1 MVQRINKMIDERGRL
16 TNIEKYVYSAANHD
30 LPIFDEYWEYEQL
43 DVAKWEEILDG
54 AGTGTF
60 TAISDEGIMFYRLV
74 TGAVAGNDAILNSK
88 YRWQVIPSMF
98 GDTNSPFTSLSLE
111 FMARFADEDLTSNQY
126 VTLGFTEAKNNDN
139 DAAAGNDIA
148 AFIFKA
154 TDTLNSR
161 TSVNGTDEDT
171 DVSSGITLTNWNLYQ
186 IVVAEDVIYFYINKA
201 PVAAHVTT
209 IPDMA
214 AYLLFGT
221 RAEGAAATTLDLAI
235 TRCWYIE

>member
-1 MVQRINKMIDERGRL
+1 MIDEIGRL
-16 TNIEKYVYSAANHD
+16 ANIEKYVYSAANHD
-30 LPIFDEYWEYEQL
+30 LPIFDEYWEFEQL

-60 TAISDEGIMFYRLV
+60 TTIADEGVMFYQLV
-74 TGAVAGNDAILNSK
+74 TGAAADNDAILNSK

-98 GDTNSPFTSLSLE
+98 GDANLPFTSLSLE
-111 FMARFADEDLTSNQY
+111 FMARFVDVALTSNQY

-148 AFIFKA
+148 AFVFKA
-154 TDTLNSR
+154 TDTLNTR

-171 DVSSGITLTNWNLYQ
+171 DVSAGITLTDWNLYQ
-186 IVVAEDVIYFYINKA
+186 IVVAEDVIYFYINKT

-214 AYLLFGT
+214 MYLLFGT
-221 RAEGAAATTLDLAI
+221 RAEGAAATTLDLGL
-235 TRCWYIE
+235 TRAWYQE